1 MRPTVFRISGTVDLE
16 TSNFA
21 YRLIIRGTNVK
32 KCKIRLKREGK
43 GSRDP
48 LRKFWVLSIYRER
61 LDLET
66 SNLAYGVIK
75 RCNNERKCKI
85 RSK

>member
-1 MRPTVFRISGTVDLE
+1 LRPTVFRISGTVDLE

-43 GSRDP
+43 GSRDIP
-48 LRKFWVLSIYRER
+48 LKFWDALHIWGTVEPRNVKVGMQVDHQRY
-61 LDLET
+61 
-66 SNLAYGVIK
+66 
-75 RCNNERKCKI
+75 
-85 RSK
+85 